1 MVGALVAALALSLP
15 ALAAPPLP
23 DDALVTDGT
32 NRFQSGDVEGALA
45 AFEKAA
51 KAAPKDPRPHFLR
64 GAVLYQGKK
73 DPAGAIVE
81 YRAALALDGKL
92 AAVRNELGAL
102 LMEQGKVDDAAAEY
116 KAATAADPKLGE
128 AWMNLGRAEWK
139 RGQLEAALAAQRR
152 AVQILAKDADACVDL
167 SITLRKLKKM
177 SESLAVAR
185 EAVSLAAGEAGTHL
199 NLAFALEANEKLDD
213 AQAELVA
220 ATRLAPENPTGWTA
234 LAAIEMKRKKLDAA
248 SAALDHAEKIR
259 PSAGI
264 VVERGRILEA
274 RGDSAKAIALLT
286 AATEKSPRSLALK
299 LALAESLARAK
310 KCPDAEKILSA
321 LPAAQEDVKQAAVE
335 VKSACGKSR

>member
-1 MVGALVAALALSLP
+1 MRLLLAALALSLP
-15 ALAAPPLP
+15 ALAAAPLP

-32 NRFQSGDVEGALA
+32 NKFQAGDVEGALA

-51 KAAPKDPRPHFLR
+51 KLAPKDPRPHFLR

-73 DPAGAIVE
+73 NSADAIVE

-92 AAVRNELGAL
+92 AAVHNELGAL
-102 LMEQGKVDDAAAEY
+102 LMEQGKIDDAAAEY

-139 RGQLEAALAAQRR
+139 RGQLEAALAAQKK
-152 AVQILAKDADACVDL
+152 AVAILAKDADARVDL

-185 EAVSLAAGEAGTHL
+185 EAVSLGAGDAGTHL

-220 ATRLAPENPTGWTA
+220 ATRLAPENPTAWTA
-234 LAAIEMKRKKLDAA
+234 LASIEMKRKKLDAA
-248 SAALDHAEKIR
+248 SSALDRAEKIR

-299 LALAESLARAK
+299 LALAETLARGK
-310 KCPDAEKILSA
+310 KCAEAEKILGG
-321 LPAAQEDVKQAAVE
+321 LPGVQEDVKQTAGE
-335 VKSACGKSR
+335 VKGLCKKTR